1 MQIQSELGDEEE
13 GHDDGGDEGD
23 DAAGERAAVEILV
36 DLGVRVQ
43 VPELAENAVHLRLGY
58 NLPPKPPKKKRK
70 KKSSV
75 GGGDFPR
82 SLSLSLASPRRRI
95 PERNRRGRRDAKS
108 LPKRLVELRLKSIP
122 KIGRAHV

>member
-70 KKSSV
+70 KKKKILRRRRRFS
-75 GGGDFPR
+75 
-82 SLSLSLASPRRRI
+82 SLSLSLSRFSP
-95 PERNRRGRRDAKS
+95 PSNS
-108 LPKRLVELRLKSIP
+108 
-122 KIGRAHV
+122 

>member
-70 KKSSV
+70 KKKKSSV

-82 SLSLSLASPRRRI
+82 SLSLSLLPAVEFLNGIGGDGGMQNLSRNASL
-95 PERNRRGRRDAKS
+95 NCG
-108 LPKRLVELRLKSIP
+108 
-122 KIGRAHV
+122 

>member
-70 KKSSV
+70 KKNPPSAATI
-75 GGGDFPR
+75 FLA
-82 SLSLSLASPRRRI
+82 LSLSRFSP
-95 PERNRRGRRDAKS
+95 PSNS
-108 LPKRLVELRLKSIP
+108 
-122 KIGRAHV
+122 